1 MKSVSYYAYN
11 DEANN
16 SFNYNSRKSE
26 ELPILVNCTG
36 TISLDHPFTTYNRE
50 GRLDYYLIYM
60 SEGRL
65 RVWLDGEVRTVKAGD
80 FVIFP
85 PEYKYRYSFS
95 GGGTLS
101 YYFIHFTGSFAG
113 ELLSGLG
120 AGKLPFSSH
129 AGYSD
134 GIAGGFSELF
144 RAYLREGRL
153 RDLSAGTAA
162 QSILLS
168 LFLANMREESE
179 PLARSLSYIKSLYT
193 EPIKIPEL
201 ARMEGLS
208 VSRYNTVFREVT
220 GTSPTRY
227 IIDLRLKQAATLLLS
242 TDLPIGR
249 IGSTVGYEDN
259 HFFSKIFKC
268 YMVWIFIF

>member
-1 MKSVSYYAYN
+1 
-11 DEANN
+11 
-16 SFNYNSRKSE
+16 
-26 ELPILVNCTG
+26 
-36 TISLDHPFTTYNRE
+36 
-50 GRLDYYLIYM
+50 
-60 SEGRL
+60 
-65 RVWLDGEVRTVKAGD
+65 
-80 FVIFP
+80 
-85 PEYKYRYSFS
+85 
-95 GGGTLS
+95 
-101 YYFIHFTGSFAG
+101 
-113 ELLSGLG
+113 
-120 AGKLPFSSH
+120 
-129 AGYSD
+129 
-134 GIAGGFSELF
+134 
-144 RAYLREGRL
+144 
-153 RDLSAGTAA
+153 
-162 QSILLS
+162 LS

-268 YMVWIFIF
+268 YMGVSPQAYRAAVGRD